1 MFSVFCLLLA
11 FYLIFSIYV
20 GLKNDANL
28 HTILQGTSYI
38 FVLIAYILLV
48 SYIIT
53 LSQNSD
59 IAYISAFF
67 FVIPFIILILVYKS
81 EIAGTIRVIDYYIHR
96 KKVFEQGYEDISLI
110 VDIKKISF
118 GKYGR
123 NKKYYL
129 IVDYNG
135 EKIKSLYF
143 WDDIYSTGEN
153 IKIMIYENYKYV
165 ILNENTN

>member
-1 MFSVFCLLLA
+1 MFSVIYLLLA
-11 FYLIFSIYV
+11 FYLIFVIYV

-53 LSQNSD
+53 LYQNSD
-59 IAYISAFF
+59 FAYISAFF

-96 KKVFEQGYEDISLI
+96 KKVFDQGYEDIALI
-110 VDIKKISF
+110 VDIKKISI
-118 GKYGR
+118 KR
-123 NKKYYL
+123 RKKYYL

-153 IKIMIYENYKYV
+153 IKIMIYENRKYV
-165 ILNENTN
+165 ILSETKK